1 MESLIAANIRQRPV
15 RTAISMIGVALG
27 VILIVL
33 TVGLA
38 RGLMRDFA
46 ERQVNVDAELR
57 FLPGGSISFSAN
69 PLTLPVQFADAIM
82 NGVHASADDPT
93 LQPKPPISGIEAIAP
108 MGEWVHP
115 GAGGIGFEII
125 DGIDYPTLTRAA
137 RVHVVQ
143 GRGLESG
150 QPYEAIVDQYYADHN
165 NARIG
170 SRISVLDHEFT
181 VVGIYDPPVMSR
193 IKIPLST
200 MQELLG
206 GPDLCSLLMIK
217 LKNPADVDAVKAEL
231 ERYYPGRNVVRA
243 MDLPALYSHS
253 IFAVEVFLNTVIG
266 LAVVIS
272 TLVILLAMYT
282 TIMERT
288 REIGILKSLGA
299 SKRFI
304 VASIE
309 KEAVFISSLG
319 VALGFILAIVS
330 RYAIVTSTR
339 LVIDLRPEWLI
350 ISGLIGVLAG
360 VAGALYPALTAANL
374 DAVEALSYE

>member
-1 MESLIAANIRQRPV
+1 
-15 RTAISMIGVALG
+15 MIGVALG

-46 ERQVNVDAELR
+46 ERQENVDAELR
-57 FLPGGSISFSAN
+57 FLPGGAMTFSAN
-69 PLTLPVQFADAIM
+69 PLRLPVQFANAIM
-82 NGVHASADDPT
+82 NGVPADPDDPT
-93 LQPKPPISGIEAIAP
+93 ITAKPPISGIEAITP

-115 GAGGIGFEII
+115 GTGGIGFEII
-125 DGIDYPTLTRAA
+125 DGIDYPSFTKAA
-137 RVHVVQ
+137 RVHVVS

-165 NARIG
+165 KTRIG
-170 SRISVLDHEFT
+170 SKISVLDHEFT

-193 IKIPLST
+193 VKIPIPT

-206 GPDLCSLLMIK
+206 GPELCSFLMIK
-217 LKNPADVDAVKAEL
+217 LKDRGDTDAVKAEL

-309 KEAVFISSLG
+309 KEAMLISALG
-319 VALGFILAIVS
+319 VLLGFILAAIS
-330 RYAIVTSTR
+330 RYAIVNSTR
-339 LVIDLRPEWLI
+339 LVIDLRPEWLL

-360 VAGALYPALTAANL
+360 LAGALYPAMTAANL